1 MSKKHNPTR
10 RAIAVCVALLH
21 LAVVPATYQLHV
33 GCHHGHSVTKSDDAR
48 EPLPRDNPGWVQ
60 VLVTELFRQ
69 ECSCEHD
76 HCADPSTSEARRTAG
91 TSDHSHPHEGHPHE
105 GHPHEDR
112 SHEDRS
118 HSGHHHSSDSE
129 SCHICAAAFLLAL
142 PPQLADLPGRI
153 AYVQPVQEQF
163 FELPEWTPGYRLPS
177 RGPPSDLPSI

>member
-33 GCHHGHSVTKSDDAR
+33 GCHHGHSVTKTDDAR
-48 EPLPRDNPGWVQ
+48 ESLPCDDSGWVQ
-60 VLVTELFRQ
+60 LLVTELFRQ

-76 HCADPSTSEARRTAG
+76 HCADPSTAEASRTAG
-91 TSDHSHPHEGHPHE
+91 SADHSHPHEGHP
-105 GHPHEDR
+105 
-112 SHEDRS
+112 
-118 HSGHHHSSDSE
+118 HSSDSE
-129 SCHICAAAFLLAL
+129 SCHICAAAFVLAV
-142 PPQLADLPGRI
+142 PPQLADLPGRV
-153 AYVQPVQEQF
+153 ADVQPVPEQS